1 MQDFKA
7 FRIHK
12 TDSGIEARFEQLN
25 IDDLSDG
32 EVVIQVAYSGINY
45 KDALAATG
53 KGAILRQYPLVG
65 GIDLSGRVVSSTDPE
80 FTPGQAV
87 VVCGANLSE
96 TVDGGYTE
104 YARVSREAVVPLPE
118 SISLRDAMGIGT
130 AGFTAAIA
138 IDRMEQNGQTP
149 EHGPI
154 VVTGATGGVGSIAID
169 MLSQRG
175 YTVVA
180 LSGKSSQSD
189 YLTALGASEVRLR
202 QEQDWG
208 SRPLERA
215 KWGGAIDNV
224 GGDTLTWLTRT
235 TLPWGN
241 IAAIGLAGSVELNTT
256 VMPFILRGVS
266 LLGINS
272 VLLSAERRRAIWQRI
287 ATDLKPAHL
296 DRIVTRET
304 AFANLP
310 QAFDDYIDGAVTG
323 RTLVNIH
330 PE

>member
-1 MQDFKA
+1 
-7 FRIHK
+7 
-12 TDSGIEARFEQLN
+12 
-25 IDDLSDG
+25 
-32 EVVIQVAYSGINY
+32 
-45 KDALAATG
+45 
-53 KGAILRQYPLVG
+53 
-65 GIDLSGRVVSSTDPE
+65 
-80 FTPGQAV
+80 
-87 VVCGANLSE
+87 
-96 TVDGGYTE
+96 
-104 YARVSREAVVPLPE
+104 
-118 SISLRDAMGIGT
+118 MGIGT

-304 AFANLP
+304 AFADLP